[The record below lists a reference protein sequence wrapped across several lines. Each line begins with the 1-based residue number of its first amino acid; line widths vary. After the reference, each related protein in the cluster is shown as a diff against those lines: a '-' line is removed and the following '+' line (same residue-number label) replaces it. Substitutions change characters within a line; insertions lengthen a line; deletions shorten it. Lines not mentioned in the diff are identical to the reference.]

1 MGTKAE
7 KYHIWSS
14 VNMSCSD
21 LLSGPL
27 HTRVHD
33 FNVKLICAELVK
45 KWQFETTVQIECQ
58 KWYWQGHVKN
68 TVTYV
73 IKFVDAI
80 NPICILSLC
89 GPYNHNWGLM
99 IMWATQT

>member
-1 MGTKAE
+1 
-7 KYHIWSS
+7 
-14 VNMSCSD
+14 MSD
-21 LLSGPL
+21 IKVTY
-27 HTRVHD
+27 TRVHD

-89 GPYNHNWGLM
+89 GPYNHKLNICERFCDGFVSHTKWS
-99 IMWATQT
+99 AQS